1 MKTFIL
7 KYIFLLSFFI
17 VTLLSGQSISIE
29 YILNYKPSLES
40 NKKVQQIYYLDLLNN
55 ESVFRTKKM
64 RQSDSLKKVTGYGLG
79 NSTIFNDHL
88 YIKKELKNNSVYKF
102 ITMPT
107 SMDQFNI
114 KIEEP
119 LNWQLT
125 SDTKTIDNL
134 KCQKAEVEYSGRQ
147 WIAWFTDEINVS
159 DGPYI
164 FKGLPGLI
172 VQISDKDENYVFKLS
187 KINKNN
193 NTSLFIANAGKEI
206 SWDDFRKIQ
215 LDYYYDPFAYIKSQ
229 NIKAVTDDGMGGL
242 KKLDFREMTLSHR
255 EKMRENDNQVEKDR
269 IIKYP
274 K

>member
-1 MKTFIL
+1 MKTFII
-7 KYIFLLSFFI
+7 KYIFLLSFFVI
-17 VTLLSGQSISIE
+17 ASLNGQSISIE

-64 RQSDSLKKVTGYGLG
+64 KQSDSLKKETGYGLG

-88 YIKKELKNNSVYKF
+88 YIKKDLEDNTVYKF

-107 SMDQFNI
+107 SMDKFNI
-114 KIEEP
+114 KIEDS
-119 LNWQLT
+119 LNWKLT
-125 SDTKTIDNL
+125 SDTKTISKL
-134 KCQKAEVEYSGRQ
+134 KCQKAEVEYAGRQ
-147 WIAWFTDEINVS
+147 WVAWFSNEINIL
-159 DGPYI
+159 DGPYV

-172 VQISDKDENYVFKLS
+172 VQISDKDENYLFTLS
-187 KINKNN
+187 KINKN
-193 NTSLFIANAGKEI
+193 TGASLFSDNAGKEI
-206 SWDDFRKIQ
+206 SWDDFKKIQ
-215 LDYYYDPFAYIKSQ
+215 LDYYNDPFAYIKLQ

-255 EKMRENDNQVEKDR
+255 EKIKENDNQVEKNR
-269 IIKYP
+269 IIKYS